1 MKVLWLT
8 SAYPWSAAPYGGIF
22 FQTQAQALSRLGV
35 KIEVHVAVPRIPSM
49 VAWASPRHALQRS
62 APCHQ
67 IDEAVSIRRIPY
79 FGHRF
84 EYVFGWPH
92 LSIARQV
99 MKNISFKPDL
109 IHGHFAYPIGLA
121 VVKIAHRLGIP
132 SVITLHGSDVNKI
145 APSSKLNTRR
155 FQQAVSGADRVLCVS
170 HALCNRTQ
178 QLTGLSASYL
188 PIGIN
193 LQRFPSRL
201 NRSEARRVL
210 DLPLDRPLVL
220 FVGYLHPSKG
230 VLLALEAI
238 AHPSLARTLGVF
250 VGAGPLGPSIRNQE
264 NCLWR
269 ESVPN
274 ALIPDYLAAADVLIL
289 PSYAEGLPTV
299 LVEAGAC
306 ATPVIATE
314 VGGIPE
320 LLTEDRGTLVLPD
333 STESLRTAI
342 LEILTNPDMARR
354 QAEHLRKY
362 VVEAFD
368 ADRNAS
374 QLLRVYQDLLNNGN
388 REHA

>member
-1 MKVLWLT
+1 
-8 SAYPWSAAPYGGIF
+8 
-22 FQTQAQALSRLGV
+22 
-35 KIEVHVAVPRIPSM
+35 
-49 VAWASPRHALQRS
+49 
-62 APCHQ
+62 
-67 IDEAVSIRRIPY
+67 
-79 FGHRF
+79 
-84 EYVFGWPH
+84 
-92 LSIARQV
+92 
-99 MKNISFKPDL
+99 
-109 IHGHFAYPIGLA
+109 
-121 VVKIAHRLGIP
+121 
-132 SVITLHGSDVNKI
+132 
-145 APSSKLNTRR
+145 
-155 FQQAVSGADRVLCVS
+155 
-170 HALCNRTQ
+170 
-178 QLTGLSASYL
+178 
-188 PIGIN
+188 
-193 LQRFPSRL
+193 
-201 NRSEARRVL
+201 
-210 DLPLDRPLVL
+210 
-220 FVGYLHPSKG
+220 
-230 VLLALEAI
+230 
-238 AHPSLARTLGVF
+238 
-250 VGAGPLGPSIRNQE
+250 
-264 NCLWR
+264 
-269 ESVPN
+269 VPN